1 MKYEL
6 LYVLPPGYTEA
17 ELPTVQ
23 EKVSTSLRGINA
35 TIARH
40 EHAGKI
46 KIAYPIQKNRFG
58 HYFLAEFDSDEAGI
72 ATLTANLRLTPE
84 VLRFQVTKP
93 GKGTQSRQSLLSYED
108 AVARARTLKDTIRA
122 AASGGQTAATSRP
135 QSAAMPP
142 TAPRVQLSEEEI
154 EKKIEKLLS
163 EDEVIK

>member
-6 LYVLPPGYTEA
+6 LYVLPPGYTDA
-17 ELPTVQ
+17 ELPAVQ

-84 VLRFQVTKP
+84 VMRFQVTKP
-93 GKGTQSRQSLLSYED
+93 EKGAPPRQTLLSYED
-108 AVARARTLKDTIRA
+108 AVARARTLKETIRTA
-122 AASGGQTAATSRP
+122 TSGSQVAATSRP
-135 QSAAMPP
+135 PSAEALPA
-142 TAPRVQLSEEEI
+142 APRVQLSPEEI

-163 EDEVIK
+163 EEEEIK